1 MDYYKVIQSKEQEF
15 DYLNE
20 TIKTNNPVV
29 RKLVAKYIED
39 NFDSIIEDRKADYE
53 NNIDKYSA
61 TEFYQL
67 QIQDILKRTGISANS
82 NEGLKLMQLFTN
94 KGLSVES
101 QLSLEQKYMNGTD
114 IINKGLDQI
123 EAYHKAGD
131 YKNANAQWKIIQNNV
146 KCITC

>member
-1 MDYYKVIQSKEQEF
+1 MKI
-15 DYLNE
+15 
-20 TIKTNNPVV
+20 
-29 RKLVAKYIED
+29 

-114 IINKGLDQI
+114 IITK
-123 EAYHKAGD
+123 
-131 YKNANAQWKIIQNNV
+131 V
-146 KCITC
+146 